1 MSKIGKTPI
10 TIPDEVKIE
19 IKDDQVVVS
28 GPKGKL
34 SAPVF
39 PGIKIE
45 IKDNE
50 LRVSRSKNDKQ
61 SRSNHGLVRSLI
73 ENHVIGVTEG
83 YKKTLKL
90 VGTGYRVKK
99 KGQGLEL
106 TVGYSHPVE
115 VDPIQGV
122 NLEIEGNDTIC
133 VSSIDKQKVGQAA
146 ADIRAIKPPEVY
158 KGKGIR
164 YEGEVVK
171 LKPGKAA
178 VE

>member
-19 IKDDQVVVS
+19 VKDNRVIVS
-28 GPKGKL
+28 GPNGKL
-34 SAPVF
+34 SAPLF
-39 PGIKIE
+39 PHIKVE
-45 IKDNE
+45 IKDNR

-73 ENHVIGVTEG
+73 ENHVIGVTQG

-115 VDPIQGV
+115 FDPIQGIDF
-122 NLEIEGNDTIC
+122 EIEGNDTIYI
-133 VSSIDKQKVGQAA
+133 SGIDKQVVGQAA
-146 ADIRAIKPPEVY
+146 ANIRAIKPPEVY

>member
-10 TIPDEVKIE
+10 ELPDGVTVTPQKKEVVIKGPQGQLTAPMFRGISVEVK
-19 IKDDQVVVS
+19 DGQVQVTR
-28 GPKGKL
+28 K
-34 SAPVF
+34 
-39 PGIKIE
+39 
-45 IKDNE
+45 KDNKQ
-50 LRVSRSKNDKQ
+50 LRSY
-61 SRSNHGLVRSLI
+61 HGLVRSLI
-73 ENHVIGVTEG
+73 QNHVVGVTDG
-83 YKKTLKL
+83 YQKVLKL

-99 KGQGLEL
+99 KGAGLEV

-115 VDPIQGV
+115 IEPVDQV
-122 NLEIEGNDTIC
+122 KLEIEGDDTIK
-133 VSSIDKQKVGQAA
+133 VSGIDKQKVGQLA
-146 ADIRAIKPPEVY
+146 ADIRAIRPPEPY